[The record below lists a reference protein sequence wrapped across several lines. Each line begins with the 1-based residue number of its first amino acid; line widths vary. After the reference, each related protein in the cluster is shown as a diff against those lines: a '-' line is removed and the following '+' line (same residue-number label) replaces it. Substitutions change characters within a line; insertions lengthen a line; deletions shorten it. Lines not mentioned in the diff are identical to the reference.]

1 MLPSTIWSLLSLEQN
16 PLEDTHPNEFPI
28 TSNEQPYFSICVLL
42 YLHHVTMLFIF
53 PICSTLGPY
62 FHMSYIYIYIC
73 IIYICRIYMY
83 ICRYIYIYIYGFSMC
98 FPKTTPMIH
107 WFDPPRVL
115 PVNFRKVLHL
125 YETFGW
131 WRSPELRAVHAVPRR
146 CTWIHR
152 VIIIR

>member
-62 FHMSYIYIYIC
+62 FHMSYIYIYVLY
-73 IIYICRIYMY
+73 IYICRIYMY
-83 ICRYIYIYIYGFSMC
+83 ICRIYIYIYMVFHV
-98 FPKTTPMIH
+98 FPKNNSNDSLIRSASS
-107 WFDPPRVL
+107 PPSEF
-115 PVNFRKVLHL
+115 PK
-125 YETFGW
+125 GS
-131 WRSPELRAVHAVPRR
+131 SPLWDLRLVAFARTARGARGAAAVHVDP
-146 CTWIHR
+146 
-152 VIIIR
+152 